1 MTTFPR
7 TRTLGALLLLAVTT
21 AACSTRQTT
30 PESRTDSGMASM
42 APMLSVERFLQ
53 AANSRNYRA
62 MADLFGTYQGPVD
75 YDRRTVEREM
85 ELISEILQHQDYELV
100 SDRVA
105 PGREHPTNR
114 VGVNIRK
121 DGRLIPDVA
130 FMVVQSEGG
139 AWLVEEIDL
148 EKVTGG

>member
-30 PESRTDSGMASM
+30 PEPRTESGMASM

-62 MADLFGTYQGPVD
+62 MADLFGTYQGAVD

-85 ELISEILQHQDYELV
+85 ELISEILQHEDYEV
-100 SDRVA
+100 TSDRVA

-130 FMVVQSEGG
+130 FLVVQSEGG

>member
-1 MTTFPR
+1 MTTLPR
-7 TRTLGALLLLAVTT
+7 IRPFAALLLLGVAL

-30 PESRTDSGMASM
+30 PQTRTDSGMASM

-53 AANSRNYRA
+53 SANSRNYRA
-62 MADLFGTYQGPVD
+62 MADLFGTYRGPVD
-75 YDRRTVEREM
+75 YDRRQVEREM
-85 ELISEILQHQDYELV
+85 ELISEILQHEDYEIV

-121 DGRLIPDVA
+121 DGRMIPDVA
-130 FMVVQSEGG
+130 FMVVQSEAG
-139 AWLVEEIDL
+139 AWLVEQIEL
-148 EKVTGG
+148 EKITGG

>member
-1 MTTFPR
+1 MTTLPR
-7 TRTLGALLLLAVTT
+7 IRPFAALLLLGVAL

-30 PESRTDSGMASM
+30 PQTRTNSGMASM

-53 AANSRNYRA
+53 SANSRNYRA
-62 MADLFGTYQGPVD
+62 MADLFGTYRGPVD
-75 YDRRTVEREM
+75 YDRRQVEREM
-85 ELISEILQHQDYELV
+85 ELISEILQHEDYEIV

-121 DGRLIPDVA
+121 DGRMIPDVA
-130 FMVVQSEGG
+130 FMVVQSEAG
-139 AWLVEEIDL
+139 AWLVEQIEL
-148 EKVTGG
+148 EKITGG